1 MWQFGVKMNIEQT
14 KAKLIEISKS
24 TGTKHPKVLISELC
38 VVVKFLLD
46 EIDRI
51 KTPLLTILP
60 KRIPVNQPD
69 VKIDPVR
76 KHRPIPI
83 QPPWP
88 DRPQPE
94 IPGYRPPGKTP
105 HIYDSIKKYHKGN
118 AGDAE

>member
-1 MWQFGVKMNIEQT
+1 MDIEQAKT
-14 KAKLIEISKS
+14 KLIEISKS

-51 KTPLLTILP
+51 KTPLLTI
-60 KRIPVNQPD
+60 QPD

-94 IPGYRPPGKTP
+94 IPGYTPPGKTP
-105 HIYDSIKKYHKGN
+105 PIYDSIKKHRKGN
-118 AGDAE
+118 AGDAK